1 MKFFILSLEH
11 EKDKV
16 IIYARDENRNK
27 CRIEVEYPF
36 YVYVIPFDEYF
47 DEVYQ
52 KINNLEIEKKIFIEN
67 KKWMGKN
74 YRVLKIVFREED
86 YEKLKKVC
94 DSLKEEGKII
104 GKKEVDLSRNKKYSI
119 DNNIYPLYW
128 YDLDVELL
136 RETKNIKIYKLK
148 KINEKLDDNY
158 NFKVVAIDIE
168 VLAEGI
174 YVPNPE
180 KHPVHVIG
188 VYDGEKDFII
198 YWGAESNDGIKV
210 KNEYELFEKFNEL
223 IKNLDPDVI
232 VGYNSHNFDLNYL
245 YERCKK
251 INFNFNFG
259 WDERGIILT
268 KKREEDKR
276 YKISGIQ
283 HVDLFIFLS
292 NIFSGQLKSETLSLD
307 SVAKEVL
314 GYGKEE
320 MDLEKIRSALK
331 QKDFSDIIKYNRRDI
346 ELTYKLYKYFEPI
359 LLELSKITG
368 QSLYETSL
376 STYGTLVENYL
387 IKKSREFNEIVPNRP
402 KPEEINERSKKTY
415 TGAFVLEPEP
425 GFYKNIAV
433 FDFRSLYPS
442 IIIVYNISPDTINC
456 EHEECRQNLIEIET
470 SEGKSK
476 VWFCKNRR
484 GYIPTI
490 LDEIFRER
498 AKLKKK
504 LKELSPSSKE
514 YKAIDAKQYA
524 LKILMNSM
532 YGYLG
537 FPASRWYCINCAAA
551 ITAYGREFIKKT
563 IEYLEK
569 KNFRVI
575 YGDTDSIFAILNS
588 KEDLKII
595 EEINSILPKPM
606 ELEIENFYVSGIFVG
621 KRGERRGAK
630 KKYALLAEDNTIK
643 LRGFEAVR
651 RDWSELSKKVQE
663 DVIKLA
669 LKEDKEGIILYL
681 RDIINKIR
689 KKELPLEYFIIREQ
703 LRKNLSEYE
712 VEAPHVVAAKKYKDR
727 GYKVTEGFIVEYIVC
742 VGGEKISDK
751 VKIPDECKN
760 KEYDPEYYIEKQV
773 FQPIEGILRLFNINK
788 EIIVSGQR
796 DILRFFK

>member
-320 MDLEKIRSALK
+320 MDLEKIRNA
-331 QKDFSDIIKYNRRDI
+331 
-346 ELTYKLYKYFEPI
+346 
-359 LLELSKITG
+359 
-368 QSLYETSL
+368 
-376 STYGTLVENYL
+376 
-387 IKKSREFNEIVPNRP
+387 
-402 KPEEINERSKKTY
+402 
-415 TGAFVLEPEP
+415 
-425 GFYKNIAV
+425 
-433 FDFRSLYPS
+433 
-442 IIIVYNISPDTINC
+442 
-456 EHEECRQNLIEIET
+456 
-470 SEGKSK
+470 
-476 VWFCKNRR
+476 
-484 GYIPTI
+484 
-490 LDEIFRER
+490 
-498 AKLKKK
+498 
-504 LKELSPSSKE
+504 
-514 YKAIDAKQYA
+514 
-524 LKILMNSM
+524 
-532 YGYLG
+532 
-537 FPASRWYCINCAAA
+537 
-551 ITAYGREFIKKT
+551 
-563 IEYLEK
+563 
-569 KNFRVI
+569 
-575 YGDTDSIFAILNS
+575 
-588 KEDLKII
+588 
-595 EEINSILPKPM
+595 
-606 ELEIENFYVSGIFVG
+606 
-621 KRGERRGAK
+621 
-630 KKYALLAEDNTIK
+630 
-643 LRGFEAVR
+643 
-651 RDWSELSKKVQE
+651 
-663 DVIKLA
+663 
-669 LKEDKEGIILYL
+669 
-681 RDIINKIR
+681 
-689 KKELPLEYFIIREQ
+689 
-703 LRKNLSEYE
+703 
-712 VEAPHVVAAKKYKDR
+712 
-727 GYKVTEGFIVEYIVC
+727 
-742 VGGEKISDK
+742 
-751 VKIPDECKN
+751 
-760 KEYDPEYYIEKQV
+760 
-773 FQPIEGILRLFNINK
+773 
-788 EIIVSGQR
+788 
-796 DILRFFK
+796 